1 MKTNDTTEYNKKKIG
16 RFILLFIVLVMVL
29 SNSTIREKIFNL
41 VSKDD
46 RTLQV
51 IKEINIET
59 LNEYQLAVI
68 DNKIIIYSQEGL
80 YRYDFNGNGQPIIQ
94 KNLNNSIITV
104 DESNIYIISKDDGQ
118 IQTFKSNGDIVW
130 NYNLN
135 RKIDHGFI
143 EGNHLLLISMTT
155 EGYQH
160 ITIIDFQGDLKQ
172 NIVIKEGQAVLADI
186 FKGGDEVIVGTINN
200 IEQQIISN
208 LIKYSKE
215 GELLWVETFENE
227 IIQKVKYLQDRS
239 CILVTDKKIYHLSK
253 QKELLWSRKNN
264 EDIWDIKINDDNQT
278 IVVLFR
284 NHLEIIDLSGRTKNK
299 IALNEEFDKIKYDKN
314 IIYLHNNKSILGIME
329 KSKFLKYK
337 DNNEIK
343 SIDVTTEN
351 IIIKLNNKIKIMDI
365 VRTN

>member
-16 RFILLFIVLVMVL
+16 RFILLFVVLVMTL
-29 SNSTIREKIFNL
+29 SNSTIREKIFSL

-46 RTLQV
+46 KTLQV
-51 IKEINIET
+51 VKEINIET
-59 LNEYQLAVI
+59 LNEYQSAVM
-68 DNKIIIYSQEGL
+68 DNKVIVYNQEGI
-80 YRYDFNGNGQPIIQ
+80 YRYDSNGDGQPIIQ
-94 KNLNNSIITV
+94 KNLNNSLITV
-104 DESNIYIISKDDGQ
+104 DESNIYIINKDDGE
-118 IQTFKSNGDIVW
+118 IQTFRSNGDIVW
-130 NYNLN
+130 SYKLN
-135 RKIDHGFI
+135 RKINQGFI
-143 EGNHLLLISMTT
+143 KSNHLVLISMTT

-160 ITIIDFQGDLKQ
+160 INIINFQGELKQ
-172 NIVIKEGQAVLADI
+172 NIVIKDGQAVLADI
-186 FKGGDEVIVGTINN
+186 FRDGDEVIIGTINN

-208 LIKYSKE
+208 LTKYSKD
-215 GELLWVETFENE
+215 GELLWVETFEDE
-227 IIQKVKYLQDRS
+227 IIQEVKYLQDRS

-264 EDIWDIKINDDNQT
+264 EDIWDIKINDDDH
-278 IVVLFR
+278 IIAVLFKSY
-284 NHLEIIDLSGRTKNK
+284 LEIIDFSGRTKNK

-337 DNNEIK
+337 DNDEIK